1 MKQFIRVAVSIFLI
15 GILFSA
21 CAFKSIETKKISCTK
36 ENINN
41 CKQEDK
47 LLAVKDKPELIRYIK
62 KPNQEIQLEAVGQDA
77 KLIRFIK
84 KPNQEVQITALKQDP
99 SVVEFIKKPSK
110 EAMRY

>member
-1 MKQFIRVAVSIFLI
+1 MKKSIALFASILVV

-21 CAFKSIETKKISCTK
+21 CAFKAIHKKKITCTK
-36 ENINN
+36 ENINK

-47 LLAVKDKPELIRYIK
+47 LSAVKNNPELIRYIN
-62 KPNQEIQLEAVGQDA
+62 KPNQEIQISAVSQDA

-84 KPNQEVQITALKQDP
+84 KPNKEVQITALKKDP
-99 SVVEFIKKPSK
+99 SVIEFIKNPSK